1 MNIDTVK
8 EKAVSYAK
16 EFKETGQIDIKFK
29 KNEFSQEEWYL
40 IVALA
45 QVYYNLM
52 VGVFTR
58 EKAKEEQKKAFNFVK
73 ENKSYFERL
82 KNG

>member
-1 MNIDTVK
+1 MNIEAVK
-8 EKAVSYAK
+8 EKAVFYAK
-16 EFKETGQIDIKFK
+16 EFKETGQLDIKFK
-29 KNEFSQEEWYL
+29 NNEHSHEEWYL
-40 IVALA
+40 IVALS

-52 VGVFTR
+52 QGIYTR
-58 EKAKEEQKKAFNFVK
+58 EKAKEEQKRAFNFEK